1 MADALAPQVEAL
13 AVSGRDWGG
22 LQMLDD
28 LPSPGLGPLGGLA
41 SALCHARSEAFDA
54 VLTAPCDT
62 LGLPP
67 DLVHRLGRPTAVAA
81 EQWLVG
87 LWAPEIGPRLAGWLR
102 AGGSL
107 AVRDWLATETVRTV
121 RIVGLRNLNRPG
133 DS

>member
-28 LPSPGLGPLGGLA
+28 LPSPGLGPLGGIA
-41 SALCHARSEAFDA
+41 SALCHARRQGFDA

-67 DLVHRLGRPTAVAA
+67 DLVPRLGRPNAVAA

-87 LWAPEIGPRLAGWLR
+87 LWSPELGPRLAGWLR
-102 AGGSL
+102 AGGSR
-107 AVRDWLATETVRTV
+107 AVRDWLSTEPVRAV
-121 RIVGLRNLNRPG
+121 GIAGLRNLNRPS